1 MSSYTFAQSQQACQ
15 ALALLNSQT
24 RVTAAGK
31 QLAAI
36 AYTYANNGGLKP
48 AIEAARLGQYSHGK
62 KQATAPKAGTLAACV
77 ISALDYVLTV
87 APDQGARPEH
97 GADIPTRTALG
108 DAFADSVEQLFLAG
122 VALAQGVTKAAAEA
136 TKATKAAEAEAE
148 AAKAEA
154 AEAAKAAEAEA
165 PADGRPLAL
174 SALLARVEH
183 ELALLGDEA
192 AREALESVPSLKA
205 IALQW
210 AEAARVEAAQHVGA
224 SLARAMAEAEAA
236 RALCA
241 EAEAEAAALR
251 QGLAE
256 AADRAQQ
263 AEAAQ
268 TKAPKATKATKAK
281 PLPLAA

>member
-1 MSSYTFAQSQQACQ
+1 MSYSIAQSRQACQ
-15 ALALLNSQT
+15 ALGMVNPQT
-24 RVTAAGK
+24 RDAVVSAS
-31 QLAAI
+31 LHAI
-36 AYTYANNGGLKP
+36 AYGYANNGGLKP
-48 AIEAARLGQYSHGK
+48 AIEGARLGQYVDRK
-62 KQATAPKAGTLAACV
+62 REKVAPAAGSLGACIV
-77 ISALDYVLTV
+77 SALDYITLN
-87 APDQGARPEH
+87 AACQGARPEA
-97 GADIPTRTALG
+97 GADIAKRTIIG
-108 DAFADSVEQLFLAG
+108 EAFADNVKDLFLAG
-122 VALAQGVTKAAAEA
+122 LALAQGVTKAAA
-136 TKATKAAEAEAE
+136 KAAKAAKAAEAEAE

-154 AEAAKAAEAEA
+154 AEAAEAEA

-183 ELALLGDEA
+183 ELALLGDDA
-192 AREALESVPSLKA
+192 AREALEAVPSLKA

-210 AEAARVEAAQHVGA
+210 AEAARVDAAQHVGA

-281 PLPLAA
+281 PLPMAA